1 MSDSS
6 ICILPRLQGVGGPTS
21 FSKKM
26 TAGLTRRGIRAHSDP
41 LDPTTAAILVVAGT
55 RRLDWLLAAK
65 RRGIRIVQRLDGM
78 NWVHRRR
85 WTGLRHFLRSEVNN
99 WILAVIR
106 SRLADHIVYQSQFS
120 RNWWQTRY
128 GPTRASSEV
137 IYNGADLNAY
147 SPAGPAD
154 LPTSHLRLLVVEGHL
169 DRGHIHELR
178 HALELRTLLEQ
189 RLGKAVELT
198 VAGDV
203 PADVWEEVN
212 RSYHGWITWK
222 GVVKRE
228 DIPLLD
234 RSSHLLFPVEINAA
248 CPNSVIEAMA
258 CGLPVVSFATGSLA
272 ELVDDEAGRVVPYGA
287 NYWKLEHGDVPALL
301 EAAVEVLE
309 ARERYSRQAR
319 QRAERLFDSET
330 MVEGYL
336 QALLKEE
343 SAGWIKNL

>member
-1 MSDSS
+1 MSEES

-26 TAGLTRRGIRAHSDP
+26 IAGLTARGIRAHSDP
-41 LDPTTAAILVVAGT
+41 FDPTTAAILVVAGT
-55 RRLDWLLAAK
+55 KRLDWLIAAK
-65 RRGIRIVQRLDGM
+65 RRGVRIVQRLDGM

-99 WILAVIR
+99 WILSFIR

-120 RNWWQTRY
+120 RQWWQTRY
-128 GPTRASSEV
+128 GPTRASHEV
-137 IYNGADLNAY
+137 VYNGADLGAY
-147 SPAGPAD
+147 APEGPAD
-154 LPTSHLRLLVVEGHL
+154 LPGEHLRLLVVEGHL
-169 DRGHIHELR
+169 DRSHILELR

-189 RLGKAVELT
+189 RLGKRVELT

-212 RSYHGWITWK
+212 RTYNGWVTWK

-228 DIPLLD
+228 EIPLLD
-234 RSSHLLFPVEINAA
+234 RSSHLMFPVEINAA

-272 ELVDDEAGRVVPYGA
+272 ELVDDEAGRVVPYGG
-287 NYWKLEHGDVPALL
+287 NYWKLEPGDIPALA

-309 ARERYSRQAR
+309 ARQMFSRQAR
-319 QRAERLFDSET
+319 QRAERLFSADK
-330 MVEGYL
+330 MVEGYI
-336 QALLKEE
+336 QALLKKE
-343 SAGWIKNL
+343 